1 MKVSDWASVARLV
14 ALIAQADTGDYD
26 SLSPPNALYS
36 QCCQIQTAESCES
49 RPQDFLHRIV
59 QQHKEIKVCG
69 YFSSRMFPRFSSST
83 QFVHAFSF
91 FCRQAMKT
99 STAEYWL
106 LKEISNLDTFG
117 QEMFH
122 SKFGYNGVS
131 MIGVG
136 PHGITV
142 YRNHDE
148 ETQK

>member
-1 MKVSDWASVARLV
+1 MRSRLKYNWDACKFQGMKV
-14 ALIAQADTGDYD
+14 
-26 SLSPPNALYS
+26 
-36 QCCQIQTAESCES
+36 
-49 RPQDFLHRIV
+49 
-59 QQHKEIKVCG
+59 
-69 YFSSRMFPRFSSST
+69 
-83 QFVHAFSF
+83 
-91 FCRQAMKT
+91 

-122 SKFGYNGVS
+122 SKFGVSQYNGVS

-142 YRNHDE
+142 YRNQDE

>member
-69 YFSSRMFPRFSSST
+69 YSSSRAFPPFSSST
-83 QFVHAFSF
+83 RFVYAFSF

>member
-1 MKVSDWASVARLV
+1 MRARIY
-14 ALIAQADTGDYD
+14 IANVIDKYIFKFQG
-26 SLSPPNALYS
+26 
-36 QCCQIQTAESCES
+36 
-49 RPQDFLHRIV
+49 
-59 QQHKEIKVCG
+59 
-69 YFSSRMFPRFSSST
+69 
-83 QFVHAFSF
+83 
-91 FCRQAMKT
+91 MKT

-122 SKFGYNGVS
+122 SKFGQYNGVS

-142 YRNHDE
+142 YRNQDE

>member
-1 MKVSDWASVARLV
+1 MSNDFVMHNRDVREFQGMK
-14 ALIAQADTGDYD
+14 I
-26 SLSPPNALYS
+26 
-36 QCCQIQTAESCES
+36 
-49 RPQDFLHRIV
+49 
-59 QQHKEIKVCG
+59 
-69 YFSSRMFPRFSSST
+69 
-83 QFVHAFSF
+83 
-91 FCRQAMKT
+91 
-99 STAEYWL
+99 STAEYWI

-142 YRNHDE
+142 YRNQDE